1 MMWGTS
7 FSSEEPDSR
16 GETTPGGYP
25 ANSRTRTPTMP
36 SKGKTDKTLTLK
48 LEGDEVPAERFVR
61 SVSAFLGL
69 VSDVADNVTHTE
81 RAFRWLV
88 GVRAGSLIVDFRPVA
103 QKAESS
109 FIPTTIRAIND
120 GVELLEKRAERPLYW
135 SDVALKRA
143 KELAD
148 LVDPTTR
155 GVEQIMIRADRS
167 SRRVTRRTSAHVEAL
182 IGTEVKAL
190 GTIEGRLRT
199 VTEGGGLHIV
209 VQDALTLNNI
219 RCYIKDEQTEEL
231 LGAFR
236 RRVAVYGEV
245 RYRKDGQPL
254 SIDVQ
259 EFRILKE
266 QHELPKAKDVRGIL
280 SG

>member
-1 MMWGTS
+1 MWGI
-7 FSSEEPDSR
+7 
-16 GETTPGGYP
+16 
-25 ANSRTRTPTMP
+25 N
-36 SKGKTDKTLTLK
+36 L
-48 LEGDEVPAERFVR
+48 
-61 SVSAFLGL
+61 
-69 VSDVADNVTHTE
+69 
-81 RAFRWLV
+81 
-88 GVRAGSLIVDFRPVA
+88 RPVA
-103 QKAESS
+103 QRAEPI
-109 FIPTTIRAIND
+109 FIPATIKAINE
-120 GVELLEKRAERPLYW
+120 GVDLLEKRAERPLYW

-148 LVDPTTR
+148 LVDPTAK
-155 GVEQIMIRADRS
+155 GVEQIMIRADRTS
-167 SRRVTRRTSAHVEAL
+167 KRVTRRTSAHVEAL

>member
-1 MMWGTS
+1 M
-7 FSSEEPDSR
+7 
-16 GETTPGGYP
+16 
-25 ANSRTRTPTMP
+25 
-36 SKGKTDKTLTLK
+36 
-48 LEGDEVPAERFVR
+48 
-61 SVSAFLGL
+61 
-69 VSDVADNVTHTE
+69 
-81 RAFRWLV
+81 
-88 GVRAGSLIVDFRPVA
+88 RPVA
-103 QKAESS
+103 QRAEPI
-109 FIPTTIRAIND
+109 FIPATIKAINE
-120 GVELLEKRAERPLYW
+120 GVDLLEKRAERPLYW

-148 LVDPTTR
+148 LADPTTK
-155 GVEQIMIRADRS
+155 GMEQIRIRADRS
-167 SRRVTRRTSAHVEAL
+167 SRRVMRRTSAHVEAL

-190 GTIEGRLRT
+190 GTIERRLRT

-219 RCYIKDEQTEEL
+219 RCYIKEEQTEEL

-254 SIDVQ
+254 SIDVH